1 MKSLRR
7 GILLTLVFGVITSA
21 ARSAEASE
29 CLITSLSNMVE
40 ASDLIFVATVLD
52 EISDYVQVNETLKGK
67 VSDTGFWLHPFAR
80 NQCWSVSSPWIAG
93 DKILVLAHEGA
104 DARSVTQ
111 LPIHEGR
118 LEVQQYIAKR
128 PLSDY
133 KSTIRTLV
141 RLQAEARVGGP
152 EARTAFEEAARSSD
166 PHVRIWAFSSGPSHM
181 SKPTPTLARALIRA
195 WTGDGVPVDR
205 GAILNAIGRW
215 RIREAVPLLL
225 AGLRTGTVNERC
237 NLALT
242 LGTMKDLSVAESLRN
257 VAASD
262 PSPVVRG
269 AAYHGLASLL
279 GPDSLSD
286 LARGK
291 ADHHETVRAA
301 VASAATGLID
311 LESDP
316 FLRAV
321 VLSLLD
327 DLSRDSSLRVRRAAT
342 DYLKWLEEHR

>member
-29 CLITSLSNMVE
+29 CLITSLSYMVE
-40 ASDLIFVATVLD
+40 SSDLIIVATVVHED
-52 EISDYVQVNETLKGK
+52 SDFVRVDRTLKGRTTDPNYLLDP
-67 VSDTGFWLHPFAR
+67 SALAF
-80 NQCWSVSSPWIAG
+80 CWSVQVPKVGGAQMLILSLKDAG
-93 DKILVLAHEGA
+93 PRFIV
-104 DARSVTQ
+104 Q
-111 LPIHEGR
+111 LPIRNGR
-118 LEVQQYIAKR
+118 LEVQPYIAEQ
-128 PLSDY
+128 PLTDY
-133 KSTIRTLV
+133 QTTIRTLV
-141 RLQAEARVGGP
+141 RLQAQARVGGP
-152 EARTAFEEAARSSD
+152 EARRALEEAAASSD

-195 WTGDGVPVDR
+195 WTGDDVPVDR

-225 AGLRTGTVNERC
+225 AGLRTGNMNERC

-291 ADHHETVRAA
+291 ADHRETVRAA
-301 VASAATGLID
+301 VASAATGLIE

-327 DLSRDSSLRVRRAAT
+327 DLSGDSSLRVRRAAT
-342 DYLKWLEEHR
+342 DYLRWLEEHR